1 METVVKVGPVNT
13 VIPVLDKIR
22 HARIIQDF
30 ADVRSHKLLDI
41 GENLCS
47 SR

>member
-13 VIPVLDKIR
+13 VIPVLDPIR
-22 HARIIQDF
+22 HARII